1 MEKRGKVKE
10 ESKIS
15 SLSRNLKKKLLVV
28 DSRKSKNQE
37 TDAPTAVV
45 SDHVK
50 SKYDIDLINSA
61 LNKHFIFTSL
71 PDENRSALIERMR
84 FYSLGPN
91 EIIFEQEQV
100 GNNYFIIVS
109 GSLQV
114 IVNGKPV
121 HVLKE
126 RDSFGELALLHDTPR
141 TASIVTLE
149 KSTLWGLDRGT
160 FRSALEALNAQNY
173 SENRSFIE
181 TVPLLQVLTNN
192 QKELL
197 VSSFSTLKFRPRE
210 RIVIEGDTGDLFYII
225 KEGVVS
231 CSKLGNEIRQM
242 FAGDFFGEQAL
253 LYNSVRTAT
262 ITSVTEVKCIAI
274 GRERLGKVLG
284 NQLQHILY
292 QNTKRIALEKSEILK
307 LLNPTQMIK
316 VINSLVVQIYKKAS
330 VVVPAGQVKGSKLW
344 VVLKGKVI
352 DRRGIVHGDVFQ
364 CIGDQDITRPLS
376 SDTFEDLISENEV
389 TVASI
394 SREEFLTSIGGE
406 FSSVSSSN
414 EASAALHKVQV
425 FKNLSQDRFS
435 ALVSA
440 LTVVDYE
447 PGQLILQQH
456 SEGSSFFIVISGKVD
471 IIRNGVNIRTITKLD
486 YFGERSI
493 LNHEP
498 RTASVVANG
507 PVSCWLLSQ
516 SDFFRILDDNIRT
529 QLVKRI
535 ELQDDT
541 ISLPEIS
548 IVRLLGKGMFGNVF
562 LAAKRDQKTLYA
574 LKTVER
580 RKIERFEIQ
589 ENLVLERK
597 VLMQLDHMFIMRLV
611 KTFKDSKRIYF
622 LTEFVKGMDLFDVL
636 RELNLV
642 TDQDSKF
649 YSANLILILEHLH
662 ERDIIYRDLKPENVM
677 VDEEGYL
684 KLIDFGT
691 AKIVTSRTYTV
702 VGTPHYMAPEIIIG
716 KGYGVAADYW
726 SLGIILYEFL
736 CGGVPFGENEEDP
749 YAIYEKVMERKLI
762 YPAFVDPRLPAKPFI
777 EQLLNKNPGV
787 RTGGSIENLK
797 MNPWLAYINWVR
809 SN

>member
-1 MEKRGKVKE
+1 MV
-10 ESKIS
+10 
-15 SLSRNLKKKLLVV
+15 
-28 DSRKSKNQE
+28 
-37 TDAPTAVV
+37 
-45 SDHVK
+45 
-50 SKYDIDLINSA
+50 
-61 LNKHFIFTSL
+61 
-71 PDENRSALIERMR
+71 LIERML
-84 FYSLGPN
+84 FYSLGAN
-91 EIIFEQEQV
+91 EIVFEQEQM
-100 GNNYFIIVS
+100 GNNYFIVIA
-109 GSLQV
+109 GSLEV

-121 HVLKE
+121 SVLKE

-149 KSTLWGLDRGT
+149 KTFLWGLDRKT
-160 FRSALEALNAQNY
+160 FRSALEALNIQNY
-173 SENRSFIE
+173 SENRQFID
-181 TVPLLQVLTNN
+181 TVPLLGVLTHN

-197 VSSFSTLKFRPRE
+197 VSSFSSLKFRPKE

-231 CSKLGNEIRQM
+231 CSKGGNEIRQM

-262 ITSVTEVKCIAI
+262 ITAVTEVKCIAI

-292 QNTKRIALEKSEILK
+292 QNTKRIALEKSEVLRNLSSGQMAK
-307 LLNPTQMIK
+307 VVNALL
-316 VINSLVVQIYKKAS
+316 VQVYKKGS
-330 VVVPAGQVKGSKLW
+330 VIVPAGIIKGSKMW
-344 VVLKGKVI
+344 VILKGKVI
-352 DRRGIVHGDVFQ
+352 DRRGVVAAEVFN
-364 CIGDQDITRPLS
+364 CIGDQDITKPIGTE
-376 SDTFEDLISENEV
+376 TFNDLFSENEV
-389 TVASI
+389 TAASI
-394 SREEFLTSIGGE
+394 SREEFLSSIGGD
-406 FSSVSSSN
+406 FSSVSSNN

-425 FKNLSQDRFS
+425 FRSLSQDRFS

-440 LTVVDYE
+440 LTMTEYE
-447 PGQLILQQH
+447 AGELILQQN
-456 SEGSSFFIVISGKVD
+456 SEGNSFFIVKSGKVNV
-471 IIRNGVNIRTITKLD
+471 IRNGVNIRTITKLD

-498 RTASVVANG
+498 RTASVVADG
-507 PVSCWLLSQ
+507 PVSCWVLNQ

-535 ELQDDT
+535 QLQDDT
-541 ISLPEIS
+541 ISLQDLA
-548 IVRLLGKGMFGNVF
+548 IVRMLGKGMFGNVF
-562 LAAKRDQKTLYA
+562 LAVRRDQQTLFA

-597 VLMQLDHMFIMRLV
+597 VLMQLDHIFILRLV
-611 KTFKDSKRIYF
+611 KTFKDTKRIYF

-642 TDQDSKF
+642 TDKDSRF
-649 YSANLILILEHLH
+649 YTANMILFLEHLH

-716 KGYGVAADYW
+716 KGYGVAADFW

-762 YPAFVDPRLPAKPFI
+762 YPPFVDPRLSAKPFI

-797 MNPWLAYINWVR
+797 ANPWLSTINWVLIT
-809 SN
+809 